1 MISPERREW
10 LYQEFVLVIENECDW
25 YYQVNGKTFGQFRRA
40 TGNFIYTIRTKFHEG
55 EILSSEEF
63 AYILTTLWMNRDGDL
78 DLDACLED
86 PGPLKEAIEALV
98 KEIRKNQALFENTA
112 PTTQPPSNPYPIY
125 QEITMPTINTNP
137 NVAIEIKTLVFGQDA
152 SLLTDEQLIDAIK
165 RIEGDIAK
173 LKEVKTPSKKIAASI
188 KELNDQLEAVVELLD
203 SRL

>member
-10 LYQEFVLVIENECDW
+10 LDHEFILAIENESAW
-25 YYQVNGKTFGQFRRA
+25 YHQVNGKTFGQFRRT
-40 TGNFIYTIRTKFHEG
+40 TGNFIYTIRTKYHG
-55 EILSSEEF
+55 GTILSNTDF
-63 AYILTTLWMNRDGDL
+63 AYILITLWMHRDGDL
-78 DLDACLED
+78 DACLKD
-86 PGPLKEAIEALV
+86 PGIVKEEIEALV

-112 PTTQPPSNPYPIY
+112 PTTQLPSNPYPIY